1 MPTVRALFPVFCLA
15 ASLTAAG
22 ALLSAAAQG
31 LDMTCDA
38 SARDF
43 ANAHAGGGRDMGTSI
58 LEGAMS
64 GTVAGGAW
72 AGPSGAERG
81 AHAGA
86 ALGVLGTMAQDP
98 RVWQA
103 LYDSAYRTC
112 LTQRYSTP
120 GYSAPAYGV
129 PAYGLPSYGAPSYV
143 TPAQGAQMPPLPPQQ
158 AMPQQP
164 APSVP
169 LEEFQSSG
177 GPCGS
182 SASYRKFAPGTQPST
197 FTARSGGNCQ

>member
-1 MPTVRALFPVFCLA
+1 MPAARALFTVVSLA
-15 ASLTAAG
+15 AGLMAASG
-22 ALLSAAAQG
+22 ALPAAAQG
-31 LDMTCDA
+31 QDIACDA

-43 ANAHAGGGRDMGTSI
+43 ANAHAGGGRDMTSSI
-58 LEGAMS
+58 LEGAMN

-98 RVWQA
+98 RIWQA

-112 LTQRYSTP
+112 LTQRYS
-120 GYSAPAYGV
+120 APAYGV
-129 PAYGLPSYGAPSYV
+129 PAYGAPVYGGQV
-143 TPAQGAQMPPLPPQQ
+143 QGAQMQAPQQ
-158 AMPQQP
+158 LAPP
-164 APSVP
+164 APSAP
-169 LEEFQSSG
+169 LEAYQSSG

-182 SASYRKFAPGTQPST
+182 SATYRKFAPGTQPST
-197 FTARSGGNCQ
+197 FTARSGGNCR

>member
-1 MPTVRALFPVFCLA
+1 MPTARAMFSVLGLA
-15 ASLTAAG
+15 AALAAAG
-22 ALLSAAAQG
+22 TVLPAGAQG
-31 LDMTCDA
+31 QDMACDA
-38 SARDF
+38 SAREF
-43 ANAHAGGGRDMGTSI
+43 ANAHGGGRRDMMSNI
-58 LEGAMS
+58 LEGAMN

-112 LTQRYSTP
+112 VSQRYSTP
-120 GYSAPAYGV
+120 AYGT
-129 PAYGLPSYGAPSYV
+129 PTYGLPSYGV
-143 TPAQGAQMPPLPPQQ
+143 PAQAVQVPSLPQALPQ
-158 AMPQQP
+158 QQP

>member
-1 MPTVRALFPVFCLA
+1 MPAVRALFPVFCLA

-22 ALLSAAAQG
+22 ALLPAAARG
-31 LDMTCDA
+31 MDMACHA

-43 ANAHAGGGRDMGTSI
+43 ANAHAGGRRDMGTSI

-112 LTQRYSTP
+112 LTQRYSAP
-120 GYSAPAYGV
+120 GYSAPAYGL
-129 PAYGLPSYGAPSYV
+129 PAYGQPAYGAPSYV
-143 TPAQGAQMPPLPPQQ
+143 APAQGSQMPPLPPQQ

>member
-1 MPTVRALFPVFCLA
+1 MPTARAMFSVLGLA
-15 ASLTAAG
+15 AALAAAAG
-22 ALLSAAAQG
+22 ALPAGAQG
-31 LDMTCDA
+31 PDMACDA
-38 SARDF
+38 SAREF
-43 ANAHAGGGRDMGTSI
+43 ANAHGGGGRDMMSNI
-58 LEGAMS
+58 LEGAMN

-112 LTQRYSTP
+112 VSQRYSTP
-120 GYSAPAYGV
+120 AYGT
-129 PAYGLPSYGAPSYV
+129 PIYGLPSYGV
-143 TPAQGAQMPPLPPQQ
+143 PAQAVQVPSLPQALPQ
-158 AMPQQP
+158 QQP

>member
-1 MPTVRALFPVFCLA
+1 MPVARALFPVFCLA
-15 ASLTAAG
+15 AALTAG
-22 ALLSAAAQG
+22 HALPAAAQG
-31 LDMTCDA
+31 LDMACDA
-38 SARDF
+38 SAREF
-43 ANAHAGGGRDMGTSI
+43 ANAHAGGGRDMMSSI
-58 LEGAMS
+58 LEGAMN

-86 ALGVLGTMAQDP
+86 ALGVLGTMAQNP
-98 RVWQA
+98 RIWQA

-112 LTQRYSTP
+112 LTQRYS
-120 GYSAPAYGV
+120 SPAYGV

-143 TPAQGAQMPPLPPQQ
+143 APAQGVQMPSPPQQ
-158 AMPQQP
+158 ALPQQPP

-197 FTARSGGNCQ
+197 FTARSGGNCR

>member
-1 MPTVRALFPVFCLA
+1 MPTVRALFPVLFLA
-15 ASLTAAG
+15 AALAAAG
-22 ALLSAAAQG
+22 AVLPAAAQG

-43 ANAHAGGGRDMGTSI
+43 ANAHAGSGRDMGTSI

-72 AGPSGAERG
+72 AGTSGAERG

-112 LTQRYSTP
+112 LTQRYS
-120 GYSAPAYGV
+120 A
-129 PAYGLPSYGAPSYV
+129 
-143 TPAQGAQMPPLPPQQ
+143 PAQGAQMPPPPQQ
-158 AMPQQP
+158 VLPQQP

>member
-22 ALLSAAAQG
+22 AVPPAAAQG
-31 LDMTCDA
+31 QDMTCDA

-81 AHAGA
+81 ARAGA

-120 GYSAPAYGV
+120 GHSAPAYGV
-129 PAYGLPSYGAPSYV
+129 PAYGAPV
-143 TPAQGAQMPPLPPQQ
+143 FGGQAQGAQMPPLPPQ
-158 AMPQQP
+158 PP

-177 GPCGS
+177 APCGS

>member
-1 MPTVRALFPVFCLA
+1 MTVTRTLFPVLCLA
-15 ASLTAAG
+15 AGLAAG
-22 ALLSAAAQG
+22 AVLPAAAQG
-31 LDMTCDA
+31 LDMVCDA

-81 AHAGA
+81 ARAGG

-112 LTQRYSTP
+112 LTQRYS
-120 GYSAPAYGV
+120 APAYGV
-129 PAYGLPSYGAPSYV
+129 PTYGA
-143 TPAQGAQMPPLPPQQ
+143 PAQGAQVPSPMQ
-158 AMPQQP
+158 ALPQQP
-164 APSVP
+164 VPSVP
-169 LEEFQSSG
+169 L
-177 GPCGS
+177 
-182 SASYRKFAPGTQPST
+182 
-197 FTARSGGNCQ
+197 